1 MSAYSPSSVPLTGL
15 TEAVAAGV
23 NLAIEDQV
31 QADSSGIDIGTTM
44 GYIPP
49 FPGDGFDG

>member
-1 MSAYSPSSVPLTGL
+1 MSAYSPSSVPLAGL

-23 NLAIEDQV
+23 NLSLQEQTLA
-31 QADSSGIDIGTTM
+31 SSDGTDIGATM
-44 GYIPP
+44 GMFPT

>member
-1 MSAYSPSSVPLTGL
+1 MSAYSPSSVPLAGL

-23 NLAIEDQV
+23 NLSLEEQTLA
-31 QADSSGIDIGTTM
+31 SSDGIDIGTTL